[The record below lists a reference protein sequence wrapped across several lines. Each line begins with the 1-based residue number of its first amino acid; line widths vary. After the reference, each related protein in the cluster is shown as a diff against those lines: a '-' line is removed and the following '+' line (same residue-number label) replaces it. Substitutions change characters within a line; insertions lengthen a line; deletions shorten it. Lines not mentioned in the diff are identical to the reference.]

1 MNKYLHLPCLRGVMG
16 NWTYYCS
23 VMKIKDVVKR
33 IITVSE
39 SEELYTKNINEI
51 LQREI
56 SSVRIKQLKDYLNN
70 NPEHFFSSIIVAI
83 FHGDPK
89 WSDFDLEPYFS
100 VDNKTLDS
108 ETTEFI
114 ENKLGVLSLSGDEI
128 IFALD
133 GQHRIKGIR
142 EAFKQNESI
151 GEEDVALIFV
161 VHDHDNKERTRRL
174 FTVLNKYAQKPKEAE
189 LIILDEDDAAA
200 IITRRLLNTHEV
212 LKMKNAISSSNSSN
226 LPSNDFY
233 SFTTLVMLNR
243 INKLILARYKVDY
256 TKRPKD
262 NVLNEYY
269 EVCSMFW
276 DYFFNQFPQIQSFI
290 QGESVMFENG
300 DLYNRNNQTGGSL
313 LLRPVGQKIF
323 AQIYNAFNEKG
334 QLEQLTAK
342 IPYLD
347 FNLNGPLCKYITWN
361 NKILPKSE
369 SLQKRLLF
377 YVLGLSPDDSIHD
390 DLKSTYENFGVQYN
404 NRFEIIDAS

>member
-151 GEEDVALIFV
+151 
-161 VHDHDNKERTRRL
+161 
-174 FTVLNKYAQKPKEAE
+174 
-189 LIILDEDDAAA
+189 
-200 IITRRLLNTHEV
+200 
-212 LKMKNAISSSNSSN
+212 
-226 LPSNDFY
+226 
-233 SFTTLVMLNR
+233 
-243 INKLILARYKVDY
+243 
-256 TKRPKD
+256 
-262 NVLNEYY
+262 
-269 EVCSMFW
+269 
-276 DYFFNQFPQIQSFI
+276 
-290 QGESVMFENG
+290 
-300 DLYNRNNQTGGSL
+300 
-313 LLRPVGQKIF
+313 
-323 AQIYNAFNEKG
+323 
-334 QLEQLTAK
+334 
-342 IPYLD
+342 
-347 FNLNGPLCKYITWN
+347 
-361 NKILPKSE
+361 
-369 SLQKRLLF
+369 
-377 YVLGLSPDDSIHD
+377 
-390 DLKSTYENFGVQYN
+390 
-404 NRFEIIDAS
+404 

>member
-1 MNKYLHLPCLRGVMG
+1 MDNYLHLPCLRGVIG

-23 VMKIKDVVKR
+23 VMKVKDVVKR

-39 SEELYTKNINEI
+39 SKELYTKNINEI

-56 SSVRIKQLKDYLNN
+56 DSKRIRQLKDYINT

-83 FHGDPK
+83 FQGDPR
-89 WSDFDLEPYFS
+89 WSDFDLEPYFRIEN
-100 VDNKTLDS
+100 DILDS
-108 ETTEFI
+108 ETTGFI

-133 GQHRIKGIR
+133 GQHRIRGIR

-151 GEEDVALIFV
+151 GEEDVSLIFV

-189 LIILDEDDAAA
+189 LIVLDEDDAAA
-200 IITRRLLNTHEV
+200 LITRRLLDTHEV
-212 LKMKNAISSSNSSN
+212 LKMKNAISNSNSSN

-243 INKLILARYKVDY
+243 INKLILAKYKIDY
-256 TKRPKD
+256 TKRPE
-262 NVLNEYY
+262 NSVLDEYY
-269 EVCSMFW
+269 QVCSMFW

-290 QGESVMFENG
+290 QDENVMFENG

-377 YVLGLSPDDSIHD
+377 YVLGLSPDESIHD

-404 NRFEIIDAS
+404 NRFEIIDAR

>member
-1 MNKYLHLPCLRGVMG
+1 M
-16 NWTYYCS
+16 
-23 VMKIKDVVKR
+23 
-33 IITVSE
+33 
-39 SEELYTKNINEI
+39 
-51 LQREI
+51 
-56 SSVRIKQLKDYLNN
+56 
-70 NPEHFFSSIIVAI
+70 
-83 FHGDPK
+83 
-89 WSDFDLEPYFS
+89 
-100 VDNKTLDS
+100 
-108 ETTEFI
+108 
-114 ENKLGVLSLSGDEI
+114 
-128 IFALD
+128 
-133 GQHRIKGIR
+133 
-142 EAFKQNESI
+142 
-151 GEEDVALIFV
+151 ALIFV

-377 YVLGLSPDDSIHD
+377 YVLGLSPDESIHD
-390 DLKSTYENFGVQYN
+390 DLKSTYENFGVHYN
-404 NRFEIIDAS
+404 NRFEIIDAR